1 MRMYKKTKAPTAA
14 TVRAFKNLNHTLE
27 TNSMNNNTENNQS
40 CTAPVIVP
48 FHGASLFLAKHNDE
62 PYVPMKPVVEGMG
75 LDWKSQHVKISQRFS
90 KGMVEITIPSKGG
103 DQLMSC
109 LPLRKLPA
117 WLYSIQPNKVKAE
130 IRDKVIQYQEECD
143 EVLWQYWTKGEV
155 KKTTVRAVVKSYLP
169 EYRKARAM
177 DMMTKAADRIC
188 SRFPTLS
195 PASQQTVYA
204 SLINSVANEEVV
216 PYPVLEDKTLTAG
229 EVGEIL
235 GISANKVGR
244 IANANGLK
252 TAEYGISVLDKS
264 KYSDKQVP
272 SFRYNQHGI
281 DAIRTAHAGGAL

>member
-1 MRMYKKTKAPTAA
+1 
-14 TVRAFKNLNHTLE
+14 
-27 TNSMNNNTENNQS
+27 MNNNTENNQS
-40 CTAPVIVP
+40 CTVPVIVP
-48 FHGASLFLAKHNDE
+48 FHGANLLLVNHNNE
-62 PYVPMKPVVEGMG
+62 PYVPMKPIVEGMG
-75 LDWKSQHVKISQRFS
+75 LDWKSQHAKITQKFNST
-90 KGMVEITIPSKGG
+90 MVEITIVAG
-103 DQLMSC
+103 DNKNRDMAC

-117 WLYSIQPNKVKAE
+117 WLYSIQPNKVKPEARARVVE
-130 IRDKVIQYQEECD
+130 FQEESD
-143 EVLWQYWTKGEV
+143 EVLWQYWTKGEA

-195 PASQQTVYA
+195 PASQQVVYA
-204 SLINSVANEEVV
+204 SLINSVANEEIV

-272 SFRYNQHGI
+272 SFRYNQRGI
-281 DAIRTAHAGGAL
+281 EAVRSAFAGGAS